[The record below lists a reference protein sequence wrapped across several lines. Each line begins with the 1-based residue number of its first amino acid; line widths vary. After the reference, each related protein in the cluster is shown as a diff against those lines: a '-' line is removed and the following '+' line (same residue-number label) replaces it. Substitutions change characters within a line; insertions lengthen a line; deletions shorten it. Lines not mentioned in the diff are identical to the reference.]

1 MITIQCIKGKK
12 LFFSLPES
20 ELQKAIPDITHTNTH
35 TVSLLLY
42 CSLTLLK
49 RSICQCCRFCLCCS
63 QVSLIVQ
70 LTETINLSVNAA
82 GSASAAL
89 RSALS
94 CSLQRGRAS
103 TLCGL
108 DGGSMQELSKS
119 CKQVL
124 VKKRSVKPHHHEFW
138 LGWKWIMRA
147 NHVSGTSGRGIG
159 KKPMAMHYR

>member
-70 LTETINLSVNAA
+70 LTETINLSVSAA

-89 RSALS
+89 RSASL
-94 CSLQRGRAS
+94 CSLQKQSICLSMLLVLHLLLSGQPYRAACREGGRRRCVAWMVGR
-103 TLCGL
+103 C
-108 DGGSMQELSKS
+108 KS
-119 CKQVL
+119 CQKAAS
-124 VKKRSVKPHHHEFW
+124 KCS
-138 LGWKWIMRA
+138 WKNAPSSHIIT
-147 NHVSGTSGRGIG
+147 NFG
-159 KKPMAMHYR
+159 